1 MRCFPRRCL
10 TFCRTG
16 IASRGRK
23 NVAVAPNATILY
35 QLRVPALSAFSLV
48 GFQVAVEPPQ

>member
-1 MRCFPRRCL
+1 MLSL
-10 TFCRTG
+10 TLLELLRDWYRV
-16 IASRGRK
+16 ARAQD
-23 NVAVAPNATILY
+23 VAVAPNATILY